1 MIWFKNWLM
10 GIVAAALAVS
20 LAQAMTPEG
29 PVRKVGRLVGGMVLL
44 LAVARPLLR
53 LEPAMTAMAQ
63 LPGAEVSQVRV
74 EEGGEEMMK
83 TLIAQKAGAYIV
95 DKGRELGLSCE
106 ATVTV
111 AEGASDWP
119 VPWEAEIRGSW
130 SEAQQ
135 QALARAIA
143 EDLAIPAERQS
154 FREEDV

>member
-29 PVRKVGRLVGGMVLL
+29 PVRKMGRLVGGMVLL

-63 LPGAEVSQVRV
+63 LPGAEVSRVRI

-95 DKGRELGLSCE
+95 DKGQSLGLRCKAE
-106 ATVTV
+106 VVV
-111 AEGASDWP
+111 AVDSSGWP
-119 VPWEAEIRGSW
+119 VPWEATVSHCWGDSSVEC
-130 SEAQQ
+130 
-135 QALARAIA
+135 
-143 EDLAIPAERQS
+143 PA
-154 FREEDV
+154 

>member
-29 PVRKVGRLVGGMVLL
+29 PVRKVGRL
-44 LAVARPLLR
+44 AVAHPLLR

-63 LPGAEVSQVRV
+63 LPGAEVSQVRI

-95 DKGRELGLSCE
+95 DKGSALGCVC
-106 ATVTV
+106 AAKVTV
-111 AEGASDWP
+111 ATDDTGWP
-119 VPWEAEIRGSW
+119 VPWQVEVLGNMTA
-130 SEAQQ
+130 AQQ